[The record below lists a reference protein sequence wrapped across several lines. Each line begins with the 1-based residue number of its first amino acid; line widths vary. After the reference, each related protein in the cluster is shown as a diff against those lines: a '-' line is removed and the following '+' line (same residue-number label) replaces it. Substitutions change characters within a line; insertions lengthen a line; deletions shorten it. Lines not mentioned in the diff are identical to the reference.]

1 MNSKLESQDQ
11 NSNHIDEMKISD
23 FDNCF
28 TDGILTAGCDNTNKI
43 TLKNSCS
50 KQNTGE

>member
-1 MNSKLESQDQ
+1 MNSKLEIQDQ
-11 NSNHIDEMKISD
+11 NSNHNEKMKILD

-43 TLKNSCS
+43 ALKNSCS